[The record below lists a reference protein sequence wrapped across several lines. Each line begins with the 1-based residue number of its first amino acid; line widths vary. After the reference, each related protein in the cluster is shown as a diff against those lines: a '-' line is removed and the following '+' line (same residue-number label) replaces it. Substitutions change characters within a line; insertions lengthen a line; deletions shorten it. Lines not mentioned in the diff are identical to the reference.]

1 MKADQMTGRGAA
13 VTLPG
18 VLHRGALLHTDF
30 QFGAISVP
38 LLDALASLVLLGLA
52 VTIGATQATTPVQQA
67 GLVVAALAALA
78 RHESRRVS
86 AALLGAGV
94 VLVAVGGPGEVDCI
108 EMLPAVALLAYA
120 AGAERT
126 TREAVALGLAA
137 LAILSV
143 EMIQDP
149 IMGLGG
155 LASFAPFALAL
166 WLAGRG
172 AELLRGKAAELERRN
187 AELLAQRADTARLAV
202 ELERHRLGGELQGT
216 IAEGLHAM
224 LAATARARSDAA
236 PLTEALEVVQNRGRT
251 LLDDM
256 RGVLGILRQHGEGP
270 ERAPQPSLR
279 DIDRLLA
286 GARARGVV
294 VSLHEEGDERAV
306 ADAPDRSAYRIIE
319 RALDW
324 AAPEPI
330 DVHLRWRQRELELEI
345 ESGDTRGWPAVLA
358 AARERAAMC
367 GGRVAV
373 VRTSAGRTGLRAHLP
388 LAGVRA

>member
-1 MKADQMTGRGAA
+1 
-13 VTLPG
+13 
-18 VLHRGALLHTDF
+18 
-30 QFGAISVP
+30 
-38 LLDALASLVLLGLA
+38 VLL
-52 VTIGATQATTPVQQA
+52 
-67 GLVVAALAALA
+67 VAL
-78 RHESRRVS
+78 
-86 AALLGAGV
+86 
-94 VLVAVGGPGEVDCI
+94 GGPGEIDCI
-108 EMLPAVALLAYA
+108 EMLPAVALLSYA
-120 AGAERT
+120 SGAERT
-126 TREAVALGLAA
+126 SREAVMLGAAA
-137 LAILSV
+137 LAILAV

-155 LASFAPFALAL
+155 LAFFAPFAVAL

-172 AELLRGKAAELERRN
+172 AELMRGKASELQRRN
-187 AELLAQRADTARLAV
+187 EELLAQRADTARLAV
-202 ELERHRLGGELQGT
+202 ELERHRLGGELQGA
-216 IAEGLHAM
+216 IAEGLQAM
-224 LAATARARSDAA
+224 LAATGRARTGAE
-236 PLTEALEVVQNRGRT
+236 PLTDALGVVEDRGRT

-270 ERAPQPSLR
+270 VRAPQPSLR

-294 VSLHEEGDERAV
+294 VSLSEEGDEQAV

-330 DVHLRWRQRELELEI
+330 DVHLRWHERELELEI
-345 ESGDTRGWPAVLA
+345 ESGDARGWPAVLA
-358 AARERAAMC
+358 AARERAAVC

-373 VRTSAGRTGLRAHLP
+373 VRTSSGRTGLRAHLP